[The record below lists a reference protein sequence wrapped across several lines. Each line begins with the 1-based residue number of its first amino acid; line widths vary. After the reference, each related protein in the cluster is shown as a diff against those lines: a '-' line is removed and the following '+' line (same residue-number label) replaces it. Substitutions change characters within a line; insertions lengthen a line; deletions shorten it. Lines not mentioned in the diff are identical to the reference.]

1 MNRDPVRH
9 DGFALV
15 TVLWVL
21 AILTVVAFGFSRRAM
36 TERQAA
42 WYLLDHAQALHMA
55 RGAVERGVLELRN
68 RTWVDR
74 YYEQAGYTALNQR
87 WARPV
92 DLLVESDYYSASGD
106 DAFREDESSFVIRDC
121 ESKIAIND
129 VPEKLLRAI
138 DALDYAVVDALIDL
152 RTKRDPGDLPRRIRT
167 LEEFRQLGDF
177 DDAEWY
183 GEAPGEAPGEG
194 LRDLFTVWGDP
205 ARGRIN
211 INTASLQVLNAL
223 PDLDDVVVVE
233 LVAYRNGPDGLPQTR
248 DDQVFTSIGEVAS
261 ILGLSAEKIQPLRE
275 YCKTTSNY
283 FTIEGHATRRRG
295 TINASCMAVVGVQD
309 VQVHILEWRETPI
322 GS

>member
-1 MNRDPVRH
+1 MSRDPVRH

-68 RTWVDR
+68 RTWVDL
-74 YYEQAGYTALNQR
+74 YYEQSGYTALNQR

-92 DLLVESDYYSASGD
+92 DLLEESDYYSVSGD
-106 DAFREDESSFVIRDC
+106 DAFREDESSFTIRDC

-138 DALDYAVVDALIDL
+138 DALDYKLVDALIDL

-167 LEEFRQLGDF
+167 LEEFRELGDF
-177 DDAEWY
+177 DDAKWY
-183 GEAPGEAPGEG
+183 GEAPGEG

-205 ARGRIN
+205 AQGRIN
-211 INTASLQVLNAL
+211 INTASPQVLHAL
-223 PDLDDVVVVE
+223 PGLDDVVVEE

-248 DDQVFTSIGEVAS
+248 DDQVFASIGEVAS
-261 ILGLSAEKIQPLRE
+261 ILEMSAEKIQPLRD
-275 YCKTTSNY
+275 YCKTTSSY

-295 TINASCMAVVGVQD
+295 RINASCMAVVGVQD
-309 VQVHILEWRETPI
+309 TQVRILEWREIPI